1 MAANQHESA
10 LLGHFQ
16 RVEDAL
22 LAQSKVAASSGHS
35 VLQGTAREAFVREF
49 LESHLAER
57 LGVGTGEV
65 ISADSK
71 IDDERNQL
79 DVLVYS
85 RGYPKLYIGGSVSL
99 FLIEAVLAVLEVKTT
114 LDKEELKT
122 AIRTARR
129 LKTLPRNLRPTTSEI
144 ADWEPPLLYYVVAYG
159 GYKTLAGI
167 HKAILEIHDEEHIV
181 VPAPVAWKG
190 DAPDALGAYKKER
203 ITRKNPSID
212 GVILLGKGYVQF
224 DNANAWFLPDAPHL
238 HEPSTSRRHT
248 LTLAVGPSRISGRC
262 WRAR

>member
-1 MAANQHESA
+1 
-10 LLGHFQ
+10 
-16 RVEDAL
+16 
-22 LAQSKVAASSGHS
+22 
-35 VLQGTAREAFVREF
+35 
-49 LESHLAER
+49 
-57 LGVGTGEV
+57 
-65 ISADSK
+65 
-71 IDDERNQL
+71 
-79 DVLVYS
+79 
-85 RGYPKLYIGGSVSL
+85 
-99 FLIEAVLAVLEVKTT
+99 
-114 LDKEELKT
+114 
-122 AIRTARR
+122 

-224 DNANAWFLPDAPHL
+224 DNANAWFLPDATRKQFPATNWESVEQPGIGLL
-238 HEPSTSRRHT
+238 HIYMNLLRVADTHSLWLLDPAAYQAGVGVPGDKIGALFDEAAAPSNV
-248 LTLAVGPSRISGRC
+248 APIVP
-262 WRAR
+262 